1 MPTLTFEITPEMMRE
16 IIMDHYS
23 SPRHKLT
30 PEEDG
35 FVSTH
40 SSSVNCIDD
49 IDVFLKVGEDNRII
63 DACWNGTACA
73 ISTASSDILCDLLIG
88 KTKEEADY
96 IIAQYTHMIHEEEY
110 DSAVLEEALAFMN
123 TSKQAARI
131 HCATIGWDAM
141 HLLLHGEESD
151 HHGE

>member
-1 MPTLTFEITPEMMRE
+1 MPTSIELTPEMMRS

-30 PEEDG
+30 PNGEYL
-35 FVSTH
+35 SIH

-49 IDVFLKVGEDNRII
+49 IDVFLRFSADEKVED
-63 DACWNGTACA
+63 AAWNGTACA

-88 KTKEEADY
+88 KKKDEALHLIEEY
-96 IIAQYTHMIHEEEY
+96 NHMIHEEPY
-110 DSAVLEEALAFMN
+110 DESLLEEALAFMN

-131 HCATIGWDAM
+131 HCATIAWDAVKE
-141 HLLLHGEESD
+141 LLEG
-151 HHGE
+151 HHHE

>member
-1 MPTLTFEITPEMMRE
+1 MPTSFELTSEMMRE

-30 PEEDG
+30 PNGEG
-35 FVSTH
+35 YISTH

-49 IDVFLKVGEDNRII
+49 IDVYLALSDEGKVI
-63 DACWNGTACA
+63 DAAWNGTACA

-88 KTKEEADY
+88 KTEEEAHY
-96 IIAQYTHMIHEEEY
+96 LIAQYNAMIHEEPY
-110 DSAVLEEALAFMN
+110 DSSVLEEALAFMN

-131 HCATIGWDAM
+131 HCATIGWDAVES
-141 HLLLHGEESD
+141 LLKG
-151 HHGE
+151 HHHE